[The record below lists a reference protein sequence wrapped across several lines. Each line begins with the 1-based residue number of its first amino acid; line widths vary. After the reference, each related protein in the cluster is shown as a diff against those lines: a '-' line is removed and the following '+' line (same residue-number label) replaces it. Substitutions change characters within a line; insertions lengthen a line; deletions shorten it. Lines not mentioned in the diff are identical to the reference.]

1 VTLRQPPHTI
11 VYVPGTT
18 MPAGSAAVLT
28 KRRAVDF
35 CRVGT
40 AICRPQGFS
49 LTEIQPKT

>member
-1 VTLRQPPHTI
+1 VTVGQPPHSI
-11 VYVPGTT
+11 VSVPGTT

-40 AICRPQGFS
+40 AICRLQGFS
-49 LTEIQPKT
+49 LTVMQPKT